1 VYPSADRK
9 ALPEKPKDRS
19 FQDSKGDEPLSPLT
33 DEEDDSVYMSSAITT
48 RIGADRPS
56 VAESRYSRIR
66 PLVQPPPRRQ
76 SLQSSASNVR
86 IRIAQPTTVTHGQI
100 QRQPW
105 GVSHPPDRIV
115 ESSINLE
122 PPRSQSFMPAPLS
135 PRRPISPGHPSVSDD
150 PSYAPKVQASSVATD
165 YEVTGFHHNRHDT
178 AETTSWLDTID
189 ESGGSSSSSVHS
201 RSSSIGLR
209 RKHIRAASGATEAEF
224 DAALDAAVEAAYDDG
239 FEPADDE
246 GEETIEESAT
256 DPFVEQDLASD
267 IRNNVEIAKERVQET
282 EKEAAIT
289 LAKEHEKRRLQK
301 PKPGRNSI
309 DLEYDNDDADE
320 EERILEEYVL
330 DNVDYDIQSKSALPR
345 QSDSSGFSGR
355 TWGSSN
361 GSNFASAGTSLSTV
375 AETSMLPSLVT
386 KLQAK
391 SLPPPTHPPPMGALP
406 PPPQMPAGPLPGL
419 PRLPTDGTIAR
430 PASLVTTPGVR
441 ERRLSGMKVM
451 QLKIE
456 TNTKAPPAPESAAP
470 TLQPSRVP
478 ASMLTFQ
485 QLPDPPQSAFAMT
498 QSQALLPNLAFK
510 SPALGSS
517 DTVGRNASSPLPTP
531 SPADG
536 EGTPS
541 TLPATPALT
550 KVTSADSFESTPS
563 IPDSPG
569 RFVAKG
575 VSGPRSLK
583 KNFSSSSLKNKILS
597 VSVPEPEP
605 PNPSGSSG
613 SSLTKQRRLPSAI
626 PVLPMPTV
634 ASFMVSGLSADEI
647 HVFDSDIHSPTSPG
661 SPNPLVVNAP
671 LPLEPCPE
679 SSFLRPF
686 WLLRCVYQTI
696 AHPRGGY
703 LSNRLF
709 VPRDIWKV
717 KTTKLKSV
725 EEKVASCDLLT
736 ATLLK
741 LAKVDT
747 LDADAVLREMQ
758 FLESVMEQTQASL
771 SKKLGSEV
779 GTVGAP
785 WLSKGSSIVDD
796 MHSTSDTLA
805 AKSTNMSTKSYLS
818 SWKKL
823 RSKNSTGP
831 GYTAAAAI
839 ATSKD
844 ILKDVPAMKSLPMTT
859 DANPKFPRRDLS
871 QVQYG
876 GPNANYMAALAKL
889 CDAVQI
895 LGGSC
900 SVFLRCSFSINHK
913 YRSDRP
919 AGRRS
924 RIETFFPDA
933 GWIGAKHST
942 RRGVLRL
949 LCLQICYQRCWHYA

>member
-1 VYPSADRK
+1 
-9 ALPEKPKDRS
+9 
-19 FQDSKGDEPLSPLT
+19 
-33 DEEDDSVYMSSAITT
+33 MI
-48 RIGADRPS
+48 
-56 VAESRYSRIR
+56 
-66 PLVQPPPRRQ
+66 
-76 SLQSSASNVR
+76 
-86 IRIAQPTTVTHGQI
+86 
-100 QRQPW
+100 
-105 GVSHPPDRIV
+105 
-115 ESSINLE
+115 
-122 PPRSQSFMPAPLS
+122 
-135 PRRPISPGHPSVSDD
+135 
-150 PSYAPKVQASSVATD
+150 
-165 YEVTGFHHNRHDT
+165 HHNRQDT
-178 AETTSWLDTID
+178 AESTSWLDTID

-209 RKHIRAASGATEAEF
+209 RKRIRAASGATEAEF

-246 GEETIEESAT
+246 GEKIIEESAT
-256 DPFVEQDLASD
+256 DPFFEQDLASD
-267 IRNNVEIAKERVQET
+267 MRSGVEIAKERVREL
-282 EKEAAIT
+282 EREAAIT
-289 LAKEHEKRRLQK
+289 LAKERERKRLQE
-301 PKPGRNSI
+301 PKPGRNSL

-320 EERILEEYVL
+320 EERILDELSKEYVL
-330 DNVDYDIQSKSALPR
+330 DDVDYDVQAKSALPR

-406 PPPQMPAGPLPGL
+406 TPPQMPAG
-419 PRLPTDGTIAR
+419 RLPADGTVAR
-430 PASLVTTPGVR
+430 PASLVAIPGVR
-441 ERRLSGMKVM
+441 ERRLSGMKVK

-456 TNTKAPPAPESAAP
+456 TKTKAPPAPGSAAP
-470 TLQPSRVP
+470 TLQPSRSP
-478 ASMLTFQ
+478 APMLTFQ
-485 QLPDPPQSAFAMT
+485 QLPEPPQSAFATT
-498 QSQALLPNLAFK
+498 QSQALLLNHASKP
-510 SPALGSS
+510 PALGSS
-517 DTVGRNASSPLPTP
+517 DTVGRQGSSPLPTP

-541 TLPATPALT
+541 TLPAMAALT
-550 KVTSADSFESTPS
+550 KITSADSFESIPS
-563 IPDSPG
+563 VPDSPG
-569 RFVAKG
+569 RFVTKG
-575 VSGPRSLK
+575 ASGPRSLK

-597 VSVPEPEP
+597 VSIPEPEP
-605 PNPSGSSG
+605 PNPPGSSG
-613 SSLTKQRRLPSAI
+613 SSIIKQRRLPSAV
-626 PVLPMPTV
+626 PVLPTPTG
-634 ASFMVSGLSADEI
+634 ATFMVSGLPADEI

-661 SPNPLVVNAP
+661 SPNVLVVNAP

-686 WLLRCVYQTI
+686 WLLRCIYQTI

-703 LSNRLF
+703 LSNKLF

-725 EEKVASCDLLT
+725 EEKVATCDLLT

-747 LDADAVLREMQ
+747 LDAGAVLREMQ

-785 WLSKGSSIVDD
+785 WLSKGSNVVDD

-831 GYTAAAAI
+831 GYTAAAAV
-839 ATSKD
+839 AASKD
-844 ILKDVPAMKSLPMTT
+844 SSKDVPVMKTLPMTAN
-859 DANPKFPRRDLS
+859 ANPKFPRRDLS
-871 QVQYG
+871 QAQYG

-889 CDAVQI
+889 CDAVQV
-895 LGGSC
+895 LGGLC
-900 SVFLRCSFSINHK
+900 SVFILCPFSIDHK
-913 YRSDRP
+913 YRSNRP
-919 AGRRS
+919 AG
-924 RIETFFPDA
+924 
-933 GWIGAKHST
+933 
-942 RRGVLRL
+942 
-949 LCLQICYQRCWHYA
+949 

>member
-1 VYPSADRK
+1 MIPNN
-9 ALPEKPKDRS
+9 
-19 FQDSKGDEPLSPLT
+19 
-33 DEEDDSVYMSSAITT
+33 
-48 RIGADRPS
+48 
-56 VAESRYSRIR
+56 
-66 PLVQPPPRRQ
+66 RQ
-76 SLQSSASNVR
+76 
-86 IRIAQPTTVTHGQI
+86 
-100 QRQPW
+100 
-105 GVSHPPDRIV
+105 
-115 ESSINLE
+115 
-122 PPRSQSFMPAPLS
+122 
-135 PRRPISPGHPSVSDD
+135 
-150 PSYAPKVQASSVATD
+150 
-165 YEVTGFHHNRHDT
+165 DT
-178 AETTSWLDTID
+178 AESTSWLDTID

-246 GEETIEESAT
+246 GDKIIAGLTT
-256 DPFVEQDLASD
+256 DPFFEQDKAFD
-267 IRNNVEIAKERVQET
+267 MRNNVEMTKERVRDVEREAAIILAKERER
-282 EKEAAIT
+282 
-289 LAKEHEKRRLQK
+289 KRLRES
-301 PKPGRNSI
+301 KPGRNSL

-320 EERILEEYVL
+320 EERILEQYIM
-330 DNVDYDIQSKSALPR
+330 DDIDYDVQAKSALPR

-375 AETSMLPSLVT
+375 AEILILPSLVT
-386 KLQAK
+386 KIQAK

-406 PPPQMPAGPLPGL
+406 TPPQMPPGPIPGL
-419 PRLPTDGTIAR
+419 PADGVAVR
-430 PASLVTTPGVR
+430 PASLVATPGVR
-441 ERRLSGMKVM
+441 ERRLSGMKIK

-456 TNTKAPPAPESAAP
+456 TNTKAPPAPGSAAP
-470 TLQPSRVP
+470 TLQPSRAP
-478 ASMLTFQ
+478 APMLTFQ
-485 QLPDPPQSAFAMT
+485 QLPDPPQSAFATT
-498 QSQALLPNLAFK
+498 QSQALLLNQAAKP
-510 SPALGSS
+510 PILGSC
-517 DTVGRNASSPLPTP
+517 DTVGRPAASPLPTP

-550 KVTSADSFESTPS
+550 KVTSADSFESIPS

-569 RFVAKG
+569 HFVTKG
-575 VSGPRSLK
+575 ASGPRSLK

-597 VSVPEPEP
+597 VSVPELEP
-605 PNPSGSSG
+605 PNPPGSSG
-613 SSLTKQRRLPSAI
+613 SSINKQRRLPSAV
-626 PVLPMPTV
+626 PVLPTPTG
-634 ASFMVSGLSADEI
+634 ASFMVSSLPADEI

-661 SPNPLVVNAP
+661 SPNLLVVNAP

-679 SSFLRPF
+679 SSLLRPF
-686 WLLRCVYQTI
+686 WLLRCIYQTI

-703 LSNRLF
+703 ISNKLF

-747 LDADAVLREMQ
+747 LDASAVLREMQ

-779 GTVGAP
+779 GTIGAP

-831 GYTAAAAI
+831 GYTAAAAV
-839 ATSKD
+839 AASKD
-844 ILKDVPAMKSLPMTT
+844 SSKDVPAMKTLPMTT
-859 DANPKFPRRDLS
+859 NANPKFPRRDLS
-871 QVQYG
+871 QAQYG

-895 LGGSC
+895 LGEAC
-900 SVFLRCSFSINHK
+900 SVYICLYALLTTS
-913 YRSDRP
+913 
-919 AGRRS
+919 
-924 RIETFFPDA
+924 PDQIA
-933 GWIGAKHST
+933 RQVEDPGLKHSSQTQVGLELST
-942 RRGVLRL
+942 RHAAEFFGFY
-949 LCLQICYQRCWHYA
+949 ICRFVINDVGIMLDKFIKRSTEWVNS

>member
-1 VYPSADRK
+1 VYQSADHK

-19 FQDSKGDEPLSPLT
+19 SQDSKGDEPLSSLT
-33 DEEDDSVYMSSAITT
+33 DEEDDSVYMSTAITA

-56 VAESRYSRIR
+56 VAESRYSRTR
-66 PLVQPPPRRQ
+66 PPVQPPPRRQ
-76 SLQSSASNVR
+76 SLQPSASNGH
-86 IRIAQPTTVTHGQI
+86 IRVAHSNAVTYGQTK
-100 QRQPW
+100 RQPW
-105 GVSHPPDRIV
+105 GASHPPDQIV

-122 PPRSQSFMPAPLS
+122 PLRSESFMPAPLS
-135 PRRPISPGHPSVSDD
+135 PRRPISPAPPSLSDD
-150 PSYAPKVQASSVATD
+150 PSYAPKVQASSVTTD
-165 YEVTGFHHNRHDT
+165 HEVTRIHHNRQDA
-178 AETTSWLDTID
+178 AESTSWLDTID
-189 ESGGSSSSSVHS
+189 ESGGSSSTSVHS
-201 RSSSIGLR
+201 RSSAIGLR
-209 RKHIRAASGATEAEF
+209 RKRIRAASGATEAEF

-239 FEPADDE
+239 FEPADNE
-246 GEETIEESAT
+246 GEEIIEESAT
-256 DPFVEQDLASD
+256 APCFEQDLASD
-267 IRNNVEIAKERVQET
+267 TRNDVEIAKERVREV
-282 EKEAAIT
+282 EREAAIT
-289 LAKEHEKRRLQK
+289 LAKEREQRRLQE
-301 PKPGRNSI
+301 PKPGRNSL

-320 EERILEEYVL
+320 EERILEELSKEYVL
-330 DNVDYDIQSKSALPR
+330 DDVDYDVQAKSALPR

-406 PPPQMPAGPLPGL
+406 LPPQMLAGPIPG
-419 PRLPTDGTIAR
+419 RPTDGTVAR

-441 ERRLSGMKVM
+441 ERRLSGMKVK

-456 TNTKAPPAPESAAP
+456 TNTQAPPAPGSAAP
-470 TLQPSRVP
+470 TLQPSRAP
-478 ASMLTFQ
+478 ASLLTFQ
-485 QLPDPPQSAFAMT
+485 QLPEPPQSAFATT
-498 QSQALLPNLAFK
+498 QSQALLPNQAFK
-510 SPALGSS
+510 PPALGSS
-517 DTVGRNASSPLPTP
+517 DTFGRQGSSPLPTP

-541 TLPATPALT
+541 TLPATPTLT
-550 KVTSADSFESTPS
+550 KVTSADSFESIPS
-563 IPDSPG
+563 VPDSPG
-569 RFVAKG
+569 RFATKG
-575 VSGPRSLK
+575 ASGPRSLK
-583 KNFSSSSLKNKILS
+583 KNFSSSSLRNKILS

-605 PNPSGSSG
+605 PNPPGSSG
-613 SSLTKQRRLPSAI
+613 PSMTKQRRLPSAV
-626 PVLPMPTV
+626 PVLPTPTG
-634 ASFMVSGLSADEI
+634 ASFMASALPADEI

-661 SPNPLVVNAP
+661 SPNLLVVNAP

-686 WLLRCVYQTI
+686 WFLRCIYQTI
-696 AHPRGGY
+696 AHPRGAY
-703 LSNRLF
+703 LSNKLF

-747 LDADAVLREMQ
+747 LDAGAVLREMQ
-758 FLESVMEQTQASL
+758 FLETVMEQTQASL
-771 SKKLGSEV
+771 SKRLGSEV
-779 GTVGAP
+779 GTIGAP
-785 WLSKGSSIVDD
+785 WLSKGSSVVDD

-831 GYTAAAAI
+831 GYTAAAAV
-839 ATSKD
+839 AASKD
-844 ILKDVPAMKSLPMTT
+844 SSKDVPAMKSLPMTT
-859 DANPKFPRRDLS
+859 NANPHFPRRDLG
-871 QVQYG
+871 QAQYG
-876 GPNANYMAALAKL
+876 GPNANYMAALARL

-900 SVFLRCSFSINHK
+900 SVFILCPFFIDHK

-919 AGRRS
+919 AG
-924 RIETFFPDA
+924 
-933 GWIGAKHST
+933 
-942 RRGVLRL
+942 
-949 LCLQICYQRCWHYA
+949 